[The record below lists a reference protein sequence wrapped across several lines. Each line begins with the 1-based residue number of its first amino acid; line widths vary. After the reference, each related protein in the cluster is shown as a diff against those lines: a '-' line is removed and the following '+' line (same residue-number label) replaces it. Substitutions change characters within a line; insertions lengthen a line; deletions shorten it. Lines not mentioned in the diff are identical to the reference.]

1 MHIADG
7 ILPAGISVAA
17 DALAIAL
24 VYAGGRNLESKEI
37 PRMGIFAAAL
47 FIVSLIHFPLAGTS
61 IHLGLY
67 GFAGMLFGIR
77 AIPIIFVN
85 LLFQSL
91 IFQHGGLVSIGIN
104 TLTMG
109 SGALLSAVIWQW
121 VKIPR
126 GAGGLNAEALPEDAS
141 TIYSHGNH
149 EKYINKNSLK
159 HQVKSFVCG
168 FLGILVP
175 AVLISLIFI
184 LSDYGKGMIFMISIY
199 FPAAV
204 IEGVLTLFIYNFF
217 MKAKPEIFK

>member
-7 ILPAGISVAA
+7 ILPAEISVAA
-17 DALAIAL
+17 DVIAIAL
-24 VYAGGRNLESKEI
+24 VYAGGRDLESEEI

-47 FIVSLIHFPLAGTS
+47 FIVSLIHFPIAGTS

-67 GFAGMLFGIR
+67 GFAGLLFGMR

-109 SGALLSAVIWQW
+109 SGALLSALIWQW
-121 VKIPR
+121 IKINR
-126 GAGGLNAEALPEDAS
+126 
-141 TIYSHGNH
+141 
-149 EKYINKNSLK
+149 
-159 HQVKSFVCG
+159 QVKSFVCG

-175 AVLISLIFI
+175 AVLIALIFI
-184 LSDYGKGMIFMISIY
+184 LSNYGKGMIFMISIY
-199 FPAAV
+199 FPAAI
-204 IEGVLTLFIYNFF
+204 IEGALTLFIYNFF
-217 MKAKPEIFK
+217 VKVKPEIFK

>member
-7 ILPAGISVAA
+7 ILPAEISVAA
-17 DALAIAL
+17 DVIAIAL
-24 VYAGGRNLESKEI
+24 VYAGGRSLKSEEI

-47 FIVSLIHFPLAGTS
+47 FIVSLIHFPIAGTS

-67 GFAGMLFGIR
+67 GFAGLLFGMR
-77 AIPIIFVN
+77 SIPIIFVN

-91 IFQHGGLVSIGIN
+91 IFQHGGLISIGIN

-109 SGALLSAVIWQW
+109 SGALLSALIWRW
-121 VKIPR
+121 IKTNR
-126 GAGGLNAEALPEDAS
+126 
-141 TIYSHGNH
+141 
-149 EKYINKNSLK
+149 
-159 HQVKSFVCG
+159 QVKSFACG

-184 LSDYGKGMIFMISIY
+184 LSNYGKGMIFMISIY

-204 IEGVLTLFIYNFF
+204 IEGALTLFIYNFF
-217 MKAKPEIFK
+217 IKVKPEIFK

>member
-17 DALAIAL
+17 DAAAIGL
-24 VYAGGRNLESKEI
+24 VYAGGRKLETEEI

-47 FIVSLIHFPLAGTS
+47 FIISLIHFPMGATS

-67 GFAGMLFGIR
+67 GMAGLLFGIR

-91 IFQHGGLVSIGIN
+91 IFQHGGLLSVGIN

-109 SGALLSAVIWQW
+109 SGALAAWVIWKW
-121 VKIPR
+121 L
-126 GAGGLNAEALPEDAS
+126 AF
-141 TIYSHGNH
+141 
-149 EKYINKNSLK
+149 NK
-159 HQVKSFVCG
+159 QIKSFFCG

-175 AVLISLIFI
+175 AVLIAVIFV
-184 LSDYGKGMIFMISIY
+184 LSDYGKGMAFIVSVYI
-199 FPAAV
+199 PAAI
-204 IEGVLTLFIYNFF
+204 IEGFLTMVIYNYF
-217 MKAKPEIFK
+217 KKVKPEIIGG